1 MKSFPLPDS
10 SDTHQDQDPMPA
22 FLNRKCQV
30 LKMEVSCSPDCLL
43 AADQHSMYG
52 FYGKRH

>member
-1 MKSFPLPDS
+1 MKSFPLSDN
-10 SDTHQDQDPMPA
+10 SDTHQDQDPMLA